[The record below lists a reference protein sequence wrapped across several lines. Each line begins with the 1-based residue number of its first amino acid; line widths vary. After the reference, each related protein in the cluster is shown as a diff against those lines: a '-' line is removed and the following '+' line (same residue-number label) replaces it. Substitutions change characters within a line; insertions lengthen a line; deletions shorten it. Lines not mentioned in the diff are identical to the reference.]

1 MPNIP
6 SLSGSYIDQT
16 YPRLVQVSGSSFAD
30 GLGNPISIGI
40 SGGTDTYIPLWSG
53 SNALTSS
60 CLVQS
65 SPNILFTRFPEAET
79 GLAINYASG
88 SYAIGDYAYYGSGSA
103 LSISDTNQTILTL
116 NQNEE
121 NGLRLDFFN
130 MEYKLGTLYGPNSIY
145 LLVGQD
151 TIQTSYK
158 NHNSGFYFDM
168 NGSRYRIG
176 DYGGYR
182 NGVYI
187 DIDDDNNRIET
198 YYSGSKVGLQI
209 DNNNGTDTY
218 TLGQYNNGGNKTKL
232 IVDDY
237 NQTIILSG
245 SVAISGSATLNDI
258 TLEPAS
264 VDDIDLSISA
274 YTITSWG
281 VYRITTATGPTN
293 YYLNLPDPNS
303 FPGREICLINSDQI
317 QQAYFGDNAPYK
329 LSGDSGWG
337 TMEPNIMMILKS
349 IGGKW
354 IGPKIPES

>member
-1 MPNIP
+1 MAIP
-6 SLSGSYIDQT
+6 SLLGSYIDQT

-60 CLVQS
+60 YLVQP
-65 SPNILFTRFPEAET
+65 SPNTLFTRFPGVET
-79 GLAINYASG
+79 GLQIDYASG
-88 SYAIGDYAYYGSGSA
+88 SYAIGDYAYYSSGSA
-103 LSISDTNQTILTL
+103 LSINDVNQTILTL

-130 MEYKLGTLYGPNSIY
+130 MEYKLGTLYDPNSIY

-151 TIQTSYK
+151 IIQTSYK

-168 NGSRYRIG
+168 AESKYRIG
-176 DYGGYR
+176 DYGRYR

-198 YYSGSKVGLQI
+198 YHSGSKVGLQI
-209 DNNNGTDTY
+209 DSNNGTDTY
-218 TLGQYNNGGNKTKL
+218 TLGQYDNGGNKTKL

-237 NQTIILSG
+237 NQTITLSG
-245 SVAISGSATLNDI
+245 SVLISGSATLNDI
-258 TLEPAS
+258 SLSPAS
-264 VDDIDLSISA
+264 VDDIDLHRFD

-281 VYRITTATGPTN
+281 VYRVTTGDNTLN
-293 YYLNLPDPNS
+293 HNLNLPDPLL
-303 FPGREICLINSDQI
+303 FPGREISIVNSDQTN
-317 QQAYFGDNAPYK
+317 QFQFGTNAPYK
-329 LSGDSGWG
+329 LSGTSGWSL
-337 TMEPNIMMILKS
+337 MEPNIMMILKS